1 MIFTKKIFI
10 ILEKYEQFN
19 HRKRGIKTMYYTQEQ
34 IDRANQADL
43 VSFLQSQG
51 EQLTRAGNEYRW
63 KRHDSLTVRGNKW
76 YRHSQSKGGAPIDFV
91 MEFFGKSF
99 TEAVEML
106 TGEKGAAPPPDRPSP
121 ASLSDFRLPP
131 PNSDIDWSK
140 SIPEIDQQLYKKY
153 GLTPDEIKFIETHV
167 KEME

>member
-1 MIFTKKIFI
+1 
-10 ILEKYEQFN
+10 
-19 HRKRGIKTMYYTQEQ
+19 MYYTQEQ

-63 KRHDSLTVRGNKW
+63 KRHDSLNVRGNKW

-99 TEAVEML
+99 RGRQALCAWVQGRQRTAGV
-106 TGEKGAAPPPDRPSP
+106 KGQRPLGGYRAAAPVRSVEAASLYSGVQRWKTSAQGKLMP
-121 ASLSDFRLPP
+121 ASTCTGYYLTQ
-131 PNSDIDWSK
+131 NS
-140 SIPEIDQQLYKKY
+140 
-153 GLTPDEIKFIETHV
+153 
-167 KEME
+167 